1 MPTKW
6 CKSVLRYE
14 YTAFICACINI
25 CICLCIKL
33 SR

>member
-1 MPTKW
+1 MPTK
-6 CKSVLRYE
+6 CLNSVLRYE
-14 YTAFICACINI
+14 YTAFICVCINI